1 MTTAAQIYRKL
12 EDLSKRHTRLR
23 AKFLEFFEYAGN
35 LATGNSPIKGI
46 TFGDRTEDNYFVV
59 TFCGQSFH
67 FCFSLT
73 LDQAGASQGCISCFA
88 VDPFDA
94 TKRQLK
100 TAFSYSGTGLA
111 DVAAPDDLEDQLSID
126 SYAGAMYLVCH
137 CLLNGMT
144 K

>member
-1 MTTAAQIYRKL
+1 MTTAAQMYKKL
-12 EDLSKRHTRLR
+12 EDLSKRHVRLR
-23 AKFLEFFEYAGN
+23 AKFFEFFKLAGD
-35 LATGNSPIKGI
+35 LATDSSPVKGI
-46 TFGDRTEDNYFVV
+46 TFDDHIEDNYFIV
-59 TFCGQSFH
+59 TFCGQTFH

-73 LDQAGASQGCISCFA
+73 LDETGSSQGCISCFA
-88 VDPFDA
+88 IDPFDA

-111 DVAAPDDLEDQLSID
+111 YVAAPDDLEDQLSID